1 MSIFVIKI
9 NKKGDYNMKKKS
21 TVIAAVVLVVL
32 IAVAGLLYVKFK
44 PATTQGEKEITVVV
58 VHADKTEK
66 TFTYQTDA
74 EYLREVLEDNGLI
87 AGDESEYGLF
97 VKTVDGETADDSKQQ
112 WWCITKGGESLNTSV
127 DQTPI
132 NDKDQFEFTL
142 TEGY

>member
-1 MSIFVIKI
+1 
-9 NKKGDYNMKKKS
+9 MKKKS

-97 VKTVDGETADDSKQQ
+97 VKTVDGETADDSKHQ

>member
-127 DQTPI
+127 DKTPI

>member
-1 MSIFVIKI
+1 
-9 NKKGDYNMKKKS
+9 MKKKS